1 MSKKHSGRMILCS
14 VKYIRIRPVKL
25 YTYTTPFMFSHSISR
40 PFQATVDKKT
50 GQIEIPDFDVA
61 TRRDQFRMKKN
72 KREARA
78 KRKEEN

>member
-1 MSKKHSGRMILCS
+1 M
-14 VKYIRIRPVKL
+14 
-25 YTYTTPFMFSHSISR
+25 
-40 PFQATVDKKT
+40 QATVDKKT